1 MAKGNIFLGTGR
13 NKLGDVVLM
22 RRNGEQVYRVR
33 VRKISNPRT
42 DAQLL
47 TRLAL
52 SSASKTAQQLRGIVD
67 HSFQGIKYGQD
78 SVNHFVKKLATEIRS
93 FMESSLAAGSL
104 TAPFGTAPVIP
115 YTAGGVGAAARA
127 LISSGDLVGVP
138 FGFQT
143 GSPGGMQLG
152 NTLPSG
158 MTIGGITV
166 ADFQTVFGIP
176 ITDQITFVV
185 GGVEDLDYISETEI
199 FKGIRFA
206 RCRVNFKSNLSG
218 AQTVFTTISSGL
230 FGLNSAVVDTTRSD
244 AQALNIRF
252 SVGQNSTIAVYSVG
266 ADSAIMDVTGS
277 FTDAKVALIGV
288 ITSRYEAGAWRRSTT
303 RLVLT
308 PKSVTQ
314 SAIGYENGYGYNDIE
329 SVMQLAV
336 PDKQVSEDRY
346 LNKEPNS

>member
-33 VRKISNPRT
+33 LRHINNPRT

-67 HSFQGIKYGQD
+67 HSFQGVKYGQT
-78 SVNHFVKKLATEIRS
+78 SVNHFTSKLATEIRS
-93 FMESSLAAGSL
+93 FMESALAAGSL

-115 YTAGGVGAAARA
+115 FTAGGVGAAARA
-127 LISSGDLVGVP
+127 LISSGDLVGIP

-143 GSPGGMQLG
+143 GSPGGIRLG
-152 NTLPSG
+152 NPLPSG
-158 MTIGGITV
+158 MTIGSITV
-166 ADFQTVFGIP
+166 ADFQTVFGVP
-176 ITDQITFVV
+176 MTDQITFVV

-206 RCRVNFKSNLSG
+206 RCRVNFKSNLSSS
-218 AQTVFTTISSGL
+218 QTVFTQISSGL
-230 FGLNSAVVDTTRSD
+230 YGLNSDVVDLTRSEGYAD
-244 AQALNIRF
+244 RIRF
-252 SVGQNSTIAVYSVG
+252 SDGQGSTIAVYSL
-266 ADSAIMDVTGS
+266 DSNSQIMDVTGN
-277 FTDAKVALIGV
+277 FTDSQVALIGV

-303 RLVLT
+303 RLALT
-308 PKSVTQ
+308 PKTFPQ
-314 SAIGYENGYGYNDIE
+314 TAIGYENNYGYNDIE

-336 PDKQVSEDRY
+336 PDKQVTEDRY